1 VIRSLDYALLPHD
14 SFDLIDRVGPTAE
27 LRQMADWLKQC
38 GIRTVALQST
48 GVYWIAVY
56 DILEE
61 AGLEVYLVN
70 AARDEE
76 SARAQKRCA
85 GESMVDDAAHLWLIA
100 ELASA
105 IGGDP
110 QAADLLA
117 AAQ

>member
-1 VIRSLDYALLPHD
+1 
-14 SFDLIDRVGPTAE
+14 
-27 LRQMADWLKQC
+27 MADWLKQC

-70 AARDEE
+70 ARETKNLPGRKSDVQE
-76 SARAQKRCA
+76 K
-85 GESMVDDAAHLWLIA
+85 SMVDEAAHLWLIA
-100 ELASA
+100 ELVSA